1 MYCDYLLVRENREIF
16 YIKKIRIPDT
26 SRTKDS
32 FPNIVTYILSYI
44 PLMMNKK
51 NFNKVIYYCTAKLQK
66 NFDKAKFSDNFLRC
80 KKFFN
85 TK

>member
-16 YIKKIRIPDT
+16 YIKNKNPRYITYQRF
-26 SRTKDS
+26 

-51 NFNKVIYYCTAKLQK
+51 NLIK
-66 NFDKAKFSDNFLRC
+66 
-80 KKFFN
+80 
-85 TK
+85 